1 MVWYLGRYI
10 ALSTL
15 YYYYFQIIEFHSHK
29 RRMQEF
35 LYNVSKIVLSVWQ
48 VVVVVVMEEKV
59 ANTTTTKTGPASR
72 RKSFNKSLKKF
83 CKPKTTTKI
92 GCLSIFYFT
101 LSAAR
106 SFALYVQSQK
116 RFRAIDLSLSRSL
129 S

>member
-35 LYNVSKIVLSVWQ
+35 LYNVSRIVHSIWQ

-72 RKSFNKSLKKF
+72 RKSFNKSFVNRRQQQKLGVFQYFILRFPRLEVLPYMSKVKK
-83 CKPKTTTKI
+83 
-92 GCLSIFYFT
+92 GSG
-101 LSAAR
+101 R
-106 SFALYVQSQK
+106 
-116 RFRAIDLSLSRSL
+116 
-129 S
+129 